1 MVHKNTNKTAT
12 HVFLSTRNIKTTP
25 LTLFSS
31 VYHMAADGGKPFSE
45 HITLFGGFD
54 LHSKGKIDILYP
66 KAIPPNNEQRKDE
79 FYVNPM

>member
-1 MVHKNTNKTAT
+1 MT
-12 HVFLSTRNIKTTP
+12 
-25 LTLFSS
+25 
-31 VYHMAADGGKPFSE
+31 ADGGKPFLE
-45 HITLFGGFD
+45 HITLFGGSD

>member
-1 MVHKNTNKTAT
+1 
-12 HVFLSTRNIKTTP
+12 
-25 LTLFSS
+25 
-31 VYHMAADGGKPFSE
+31 MAADGGKPFSE
-45 HITLFGGFD
+45 QNTVFGGSG